1 MEKMSDAAHGDEIE
15 IYLKDHYAGGIGAL
29 QLLEHSIEAHAGTPL
44 AAFFAELHGD
54 IKADHDQLHN
64 LMTALGVVDSDARNA
79 GAWLAE
85 KLSRAKLGFSGGDG
99 SGLRLL
105 QTLESL
111 TLGITGKRLLWRAL
125 HAIRQSSPV
134 LQRTDFEYLEQ
145 RAIEQSNRAEIKRLE
160 TARSVLLKNEMIA
173 ERGDA
178 ANQAKQADRG
188 NKIKRPRHPTESR
201 IPRSIP

>member
-29 QLLEHSIEAHAGTPL
+29 ELIEHSMETHAGTPL

-64 LMTALGVVDSDARNA
+64 LMTALGVADSEARNA

-85 KLSRAKLGFSGGDG
+85 KFSRAKLGFSDGDG
-99 SGLRLL
+99 SDLRLL

-125 HAIRQSSPV
+125 HAVRQSSAA
-134 LQRTDFEYLEQ
+134 LQQMDFEYLEQ
-145 RAIEQSNRAEIKRLE
+145 RAIEQSNRVEIKRLE
-160 TARSVLLKNEMIA
+160 TAHAVLHK
-173 ERGDA
+173 
-178 ANQAKQADRG
+178 K
-188 NKIKRPRHPTESR
+188 
-201 IPRSIP
+201 

>member
-29 QLLEHSIEAHAGTPL
+29 ELLEHSIETHAGTPL

-64 LMTALGVVDSDARNA
+64 LMTALGVADSDARNA

-85 KLSRAKLGFSGGDG
+85 KFSRAKLGFSGGDG

-125 HAIRQSSPV
+125 HADPAVVASPAADG
-134 LQRTDFEYLEQ
+134 L
-145 RAIEQSNRAEIKRLE
+145 RASGAARHRAVGPSRNQ
-160 TARSVLLKNEMIA
+160 TARNGARCLS
-173 ERGDA
+173 
-178 ANQAKQADRG
+178 
-188 NKIKRPRHPTESR
+188 
-201 IPRSIP
+201 